1 MGKLIGA
8 SSMLVGIFVLA
19 LPISVISTTF
29 GEVWH
34 EWKEELR
41 LEAQS
46 REEDLRSVEL
56 ALQII
61 ENRTHLTIEIYDH
74 SDRYP
79 PELLG
84 HVQWRTLPLDSQ
96 ETVECRDDS
105 FPIKSLGLRRS
116 TKRLTPLVGFASDF
130 ASCRLGRP
138 CRFLSLHQT
147 KQSSHPRACWLFVGV
162 CYVC

>member
-1 MGKLIGA
+1 
-8 SSMLVGIFVLA
+8 MLVGIFVLA

-46 REEDLRSVEL
+46 REEDLRSVEA

-61 ENRTHLTIEIYDH
+61 ENRTHMSVEVYDH

-79 PELLG
+79 AEFLG
-84 HVQWRTLPLDSQ
+84 HVEWRSLPLDSQ
-96 ETVECRDDS
+96 VKVERDDDAFPLKAS
-105 FPIKSLGLRRS
+105 FGSQ
-116 TKRLTPLVGFASDF
+116 V
-130 ASCRLGRP
+130 
-138 CRFLSLHQT
+138 
-147 KQSSHPRACWLFVGV
+147 
-162 CYVC
+162 

>member
-1 MGKLIGA
+1 
-8 SSMLVGIFVLA
+8 MLVGIFVLA

-116 TKRLTPLVGFASDF
+116 SKRCFQPRVILWFCCDFVGMPRNFSHWAYAFDSKQPVIPPAYLLTSA
-130 ASCRLGRP
+130 
-138 CRFLSLHQT
+138 
-147 KQSSHPRACWLFVGV
+147 VGV

>member
-1 MGKLIGA
+1 MPETFLGKLIGA

-61 ENRTHLTIEIYDH
+61 ENRTHMVVEIYDH

-79 PELLG
+79 PEFLG
-84 HVQWRTLPLDSQ
+84 QVAWKSLPLDSK
-96 ETVECRDDS
+96 ETVDCPDQS
-105 FPIKSLGLRRS
+105 FPIKSS
-116 TKRLTPLVGFASDF
+116 
-130 ASCRLGRP
+130 
-138 CRFLSLHQT
+138 LSLHRHGLWLHTGHEDLTCWYANAKRNSGLEIQDRPAGASQT
-147 KQSSHPRACWLFVGV
+147 K
-162 CYVC
+162 